1 MLHVCGI
8 AGVVGWQLDQQSAV
22 AVGKMVDA
30 LVHRG
35 PDDGAVWS
43 DTDSGCGVSLGHRR
57 LSIMELSAHGSQ
69 PMVSDNERFV
79 IVFNG
84 EIYNFNELRQKLIEA
99 GLTRVWR
106 GHSDTEVL
114 LAAIDAWG
122 IKTTL

>member
-1 MLHVCGI
+1 MCGI
-8 AGVVGWQLDQQSAV
+8 AGVVGWKLDQQSAF

-30 LVHRG
+30 LIHRG

-43 DTDSGCGVSLGHRR
+43 DADSGISLGHRR
-57 LSIMELSAHGSQ
+57 LSILELSVHGSQ

-84 EIYNFNELRQKLIEA
+84 EIYNFNELRQKLIDS
-99 GLTRVWR
+99 GSTRIWR

-114 LAAIDAWG
+114 LAAI
-122 IKTTL
+122 